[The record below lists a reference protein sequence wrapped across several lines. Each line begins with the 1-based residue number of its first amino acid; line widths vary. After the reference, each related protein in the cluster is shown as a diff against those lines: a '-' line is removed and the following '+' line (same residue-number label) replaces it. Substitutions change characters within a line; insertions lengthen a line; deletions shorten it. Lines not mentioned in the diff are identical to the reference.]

1 MDEEFY
7 IFKAQFDA
15 MRTMFLAN
23 VIPNMAKGNGGNP
36 DTDRVWLYKF
46 LLWEFERENLSDAS
60 WHCSET
66 SHTTPE
72 TALIDERRFHLQTLA
87 TIACIKGRLEEFQG
101 VEIPPH
107 CLFQDSVRFAKR
119 VIQSATGFSET
130 ELIAAIKNL
139 SI

>member
-1 MDEEFY
+1 MNEDFI

-23 VIPNMAKGNGGNP
+23 VIPDMAKGSEGNP
-36 DTDRVWLYKF
+36 DTDKVWLYKF
-46 LLWEFERENLSDAS
+46 LLWEFERENLSAAS
-60 WHCSET
+60 WHCPGT

-87 TIACIKGRLEEFQG
+87 TIAYIKGRLEEFQG

-119 VIQSATGFSET
+119 VLQSATGDSEA

-139 SI
+139 ST